1 MSSNQNW
8 PRLDTDVQINKDMKT
23 IIIITLLYMYIQN
36 LTRDMESIKTS
47 LIKLPKMKTAKPE
60 IKKKYSGW

>member
-8 PRLDTDVQINKDMKT
+8 PRHDTDVQINKDMKT
-23 IIIITLLYMYIQN
+23 IIITLLYMYTQN

-47 LIKLPKMKTAKPE
+47 LIKLLNMKTAKPE
-60 IKKKYSGW
+60 ILKKYSGW

>member
-1 MSSNQNW
+1 
-8 PRLDTDVQINKDMKT
+8 MKT
-23 IIIITLLYMYIQN
+23 IIIIITLLYMYIQN

-60 IKKKYSGW
+60 IKKNTLDGSIRSEKMVNLKKSNRNS

>member
-1 MSSNQNW
+1 MNAATL
-8 PRLDTDVQINKDMKT
+8 PNKIET
-23 IIIITLLYMYIQN
+23 IIIIITLLYMYIQN

-60 IKKKYSGW
+60 IKKNTLDY

>member
-23 IIIITLLYMYIQN
+23 IIIITLLYMYTQN
-36 LTRDMESIKTS
+36 LTRDMESIKMS
-47 LIKLPKMKTAKPE
+47 LIKLLNMKTAKPE
-60 IKKKYSGW
+60 I

>member
-1 MSSNQNW
+1 
-8 PRLDTDVQINKDMKT
+8 
-23 IIIITLLYMYIQN
+23 MYIQN

-60 IKKKYSGW
+60 IKKNTLDGSIRSEKMVNLKKSNRNS